1 MRKLAGNNNPAA
13 NKFASNNQLS
23 AGNSVLKIAS
33 WNVNSLNVRLPHVL
47 AWCGVARPDILALQ
61 ETKLT
66 DDRFPAEE
74 LLEAGYHSVF
84 SGQKTY
90 NGVAILSREPAID
103 IVTDVDGLDDAQ
115 RRILGATIGDV
126 RILDLYVVNGSEVGS
141 EKYAYKM
148 HWLEQV
154 TNWIAD
160 EMQRF
165 DNVIV
170 LGDFNIAP
178 DDRDVHDP
186 ESWEGKILCSPPER
200 EALQKIL
207 DLGLSDTFR
216 QFEQEQKIWSWWDY
230 RMASFRRNMG
240 LRIDLVL
247 ASAALAKICSAS
259 YIDKEPRR
267 QDRPSDHAPAV
278 AEFDLAYL

>member
-1 MRKLAGNNNPAA
+1 
-13 NKFASNNQLS
+13 
-23 AGNSVLKIAS
+23 VLKVAS

-47 AWCGVARPDILALQ
+47 AWCEEARPDILALQ

-66 DDRFPAEE
+66 DDRFPVDE
-74 LLEAGYHSVF
+74 LQEAGYHSAY

-90 NGVAILSREPAID
+90 NGVAVLSREPATD
-103 IVTDVDGLDDAQ
+103 MVTDIDGLDDPQ
-115 RRILGATIGDV
+115 RRILAATIGDL
-126 RILDLYVVNGSEVGS
+126 RIIDLYVVNGSEVGS
-141 EKYAYKM
+141 EKFAYKL

-154 TNWIAD
+154 TRWIEA
-160 EMQRF
+160 EAQKF
-165 DNVIV
+165 DKLIV

-186 ESWEGKILCSPPER
+186 ESWREKILCSTPER
-200 EALQKIL
+200 EALQRIF

-216 QFEQEQKIWSWWDY
+216 LFEQEEKTWSWWDY
-230 RMASFRRNMG
+230 RMAAFRRNMG

-247 ASAALAKICSAS
+247 ASAAMADVCSAA

-267 QDRPSDHAPAV
+267 QERPSDHTPV
-278 AEFDLAYL
+278 IAEFDL